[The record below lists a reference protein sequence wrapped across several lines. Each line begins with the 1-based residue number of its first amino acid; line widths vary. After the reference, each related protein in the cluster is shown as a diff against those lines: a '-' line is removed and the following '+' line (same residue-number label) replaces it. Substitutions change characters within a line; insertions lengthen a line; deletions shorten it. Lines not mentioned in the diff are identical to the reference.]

1 MDPPREFMSSTTLDS
16 TDTDHHF
23 SFVSTEPHD
32 DAAITGNM
40 EIGSGAGTG
49 GVDYQIDNGSGSVGA
64 TGSISNNVVFSTFNN
79 SLAGSLA
86 GQYLFPKGIGWLTE
100 VEDEEEDI
108 YDKPLLEELDID
120 VKDIYYK
127 IRCVLFPLPQ
137 LGFERKVLKDSP
149 DFWGPLVIVL
159 CYSLI
164 SLWGQFKVVSW
175 IITIWLCG
183 SFIIF
188 FLTRALGG
196 EVSYSQCLGVI
207 GYSLLPLIVTG
218 LALPFLHQ
226 FPYFIPHTFKIL
238 GVIWASYS
246 AGSLLVPDE
255 LNNKRSLLF
264 YPIFLLFVYFF
275 SLYTGA

>member
-1 MDPPREFMSSTTLDS
+1 MDPPSEFLNSSLTLDS
-16 TDTDHHF
+16 SDADRHF

-32 DAAITGNM
+32 DAAISGDM
-40 EIGSGAGTG
+40 DLGSSSA
-49 GVDYQIDNGSGSVGA
+49 DYHGGSVGGGGGVGGGLSVA
-64 TGSISNNVVFSTFNN
+64 NDNMMFNSFNN
-79 SLAGSLA
+79 SLAGKF
-86 GQYLFPKGIGWLTE
+86 LFPKGVSWLTE
-100 VEDEEEDI
+100 VEDEEETF
-108 YDKPLLEELDID
+108 DKPLLEELDID

-127 IRCVLFPLPQ
+127 VRCVLFPLPQ

-264 YPIFLLFVYFF
+264 YPIFLLFIYFF

>member
-1 MDPPREFMSSTTLDS
+1 MDPPREFLNSSLTLDS
-16 TDTDHHF
+16 DDTDRHF
-23 SFVSTEPHD
+23 SFVSSERND
-32 DAAITGNM
+32 GEISGNM
-40 EIGSGAGTG
+40 EISDPIELETISATPGPQYSSFDNTFAGK
-49 GVDYQIDNGSGSVGA
+49 
-64 TGSISNNVVFSTFNN
+64 
-79 SLAGSLA
+79 
-86 GQYLFPKGIGWLTE
+86 YLFSKGMSWLAE
-100 VEDEEEDI
+100 VEDADDETF
-108 YDKPLLEELDID
+108 DKPLLEELDID

-127 IRCVLFPLPQ
+127 VRCVLFPLPQ
-137 LGFERKVLKDSP
+137 LGFERKVLKESP

-164 SLWGQFKVVSW
+164 SLYGQFKVVSW
-175 IITIWLCG
+175 IITIWFCG

-226 FPYFIPHTFKIL
+226 LPYLPNIFKIL
-238 GVIWASYS
+238 GVAWASYS
-246 AGSLLVPDE
+246 AGSLLVPEE
-255 LNNKRSLLF
+255 LTSKRSLLF
-264 YPIFLLFVYFF
+264 YPIFLLFIYFF

>member
-1 MDPPREFMSSTTLDS
+1 MDPPPEFLNSSLALDS
-16 TDTDHHF
+16 SDTDHHF
-23 SFVSTEPHD
+23 SFVSTEAHD
-32 DAAITGNM
+32 NEVISGDMDLGRTGDVAVGGSLVGNPATAASNM
-40 EIGSGAGTG
+40 M
-49 GVDYQIDNGSGSVGA
+49 
-64 TGSISNNVVFSTFNN
+64 FSSLNN
-79 SLAGSLA
+79 SLAGKF
-86 GQYLFPKGIGWLTE
+86 LFPKGMGWLTE
-100 VEDEEEDI
+100 VEDEEEDAF
-108 YDKPLLEELDID
+108 DKPLLEELDID

-127 IRCVLFPLPQ
+127 VRCVLFPLPQ

-226 FPYFIPHTFKIL
+226 FPYFIPHIFKIM

-255 LNNKRSLLF
+255 LTSKRSLIF

>member
-1 MDPPREFMSSTTLDS
+1 MDPPREFLNSSLALDNSDS
-16 TDTDHHF
+16 TDQHF
-23 SFVSTEPHD
+23 SFVSSEPHD
-32 DAAITGNM
+32 GEISGNM
-40 EIGSGAGTG
+40 EIN
-49 GVDYQIDNGSGSVGA
+49 DSVLNTNA
-64 TGSISNNVVFSTFNN
+64 ISSDNNVMQYN
-79 SLAGSLA
+79 SFDNTLTGKFL
-86 GQYLFPKGIGWLTE
+86 YMKGMSWLTE
-100 VEDEEEDI
+100 VEDADDETF
-108 YDKPLLEELDID
+108 DKPLLEELDID

-164 SLWGQFKVVSW
+164 SLYGQFKVVSW
-175 IITIWLCG
+175 IITIWFCG
-183 SFIIF
+183 SFVIF

-218 LALPFLHQ
+218 LALPFLQ
-226 FPYFIPHTFKIL
+226 QLPYLPNIFKIL
-238 GVIWASYS
+238 GVVWASYS
-246 AGSLLVPDE
+246 AGSLLAPEE
-255 LNNKRSLLF
+255 LTTKRSLLF
-264 YPIFLLFVYFF
+264 YPIFLLFIYFF